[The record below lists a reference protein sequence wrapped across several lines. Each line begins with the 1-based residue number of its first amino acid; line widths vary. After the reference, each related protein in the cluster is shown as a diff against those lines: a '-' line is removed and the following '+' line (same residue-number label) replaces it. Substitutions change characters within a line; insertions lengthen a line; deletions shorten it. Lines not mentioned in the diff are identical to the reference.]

1 MNEFELGQIVC
12 TRGIEEAMKKKTEIY
27 IYSFWMPCMGSIAN
41 VTGVIPVKKM
51 LEVTTKL

>member
-1 MNEFELGQIVC
+1 MNEFELGQVVC
-12 TRGIEEAMKKKTEIY
+12 TRGIAEAMKKTEIY

-41 VTGVIPVKKM
+41 VTGAIPVKKM